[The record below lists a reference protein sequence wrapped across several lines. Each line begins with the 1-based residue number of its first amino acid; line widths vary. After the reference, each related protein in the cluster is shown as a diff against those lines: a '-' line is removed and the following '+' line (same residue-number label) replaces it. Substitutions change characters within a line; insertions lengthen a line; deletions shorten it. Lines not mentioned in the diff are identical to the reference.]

1 MCLPQ
6 QKSAQVDK
14 RLSETVDSG
23 LARVLTIMLHFKQ
36 RRQRGILLRPPNFAL
51 ISAIPVCIHYRM
63 LLQAR
68 KARIWLRSPPQHL
81 TQQPAQFWYSCYGN
95 CPQGRSSTDLRVGK
109 GDVSFIIQML
119 IALRKAKERFVCQIQ
134 RVFAQS
140 SVKLNHSVA
149 ALQSHHHLLK

>member
-6 QKSAQVDK
+6 QKSTQVDK

-68 KARIWLRSPPQHL
+68 KARI
-81 TQQPAQFWYSCYGN
+81 
-95 CPQGRSSTDLRVGK
+95 
-109 GDVSFIIQML
+109 
-119 IALRKAKERFVCQIQ
+119 
-134 RVFAQS
+134 
-140 SVKLNHSVA
+140 
-149 ALQSHHHLLK
+149 